1 MATKPKS
8 DEPAALPPPDTAG
21 TITAEPRPGFE
32 QTVATLKTSVTEATH
47 RFEATQASIKEGVQK
62 VMKTT
67 EEFVAF
73 NQGNLEAVVKS
84 GQIWFA
90 GVQDLSR
97 QVAATAQASFEQGL
111 ANFKALTTVKSLKE
125 AMELQSTLTRSAI
138 EKTLSESSKLTDAS
152 IKLTEQTIAPLAAR
166 VSLAVEKFS
175 ARA

>member
-1 MATKPKS
+1 MATKAKS
-8 DEPAALPPPDTAG
+8 DDPTAPPPEAASTTTVEPA
-21 TITAEPRPGFE
+21 IGFE
-32 QTVATLKTSVTEATH
+32 QTVAALKDSVTEVTQ
-47 RFEATQASIKEGVQK
+47 RIETTQASFNEGVQK
-62 VMKTT
+62 MIKTT

-111 ANFKALTTVKSLKE
+111 ANFKAMTAVKSFKE
-125 AMELQSTLTRSAI
+125 AVELQSNLTRSAV

-152 IKLTEQTIAPLAAR
+152 LKLTEQTFAPLAAR
-166 VSLAVEKFS
+166 VTLAVEKFS
-175 ARA
+175 TRA

>member
-1 MATKPKS
+1 M
-8 DEPAALPPPDTAG
+8 
-21 TITAEPRPGFE
+21 
-32 QTVATLKTSVTEATH
+32 
-47 RFEATQASIKEGVQK
+47 
-62 VMKTT
+62 MKTT
-67 EEFVAF
+67 EELVAF

-125 AMELQSTLTRSAI
+125 AVELQSSLTRSAI